1 VVPPLDVTLQQSPG
15 QDVIDPQA
23 REVMTYLASLGL
35 PPIDTIPPAEAR
47 RQYREVRATLR
58 PSAPPLLEVRDLT
71 ADAKVGPIP
80 LRLYR
85 PSDGMLPAF
94 VFFHGGGWVVGDLDT
109 HDVVCR
115 QIARDAGV
123 VVIAVDYRLAPEHR
137 FPAASDDAWIAT
149 TWVAAH
155 AGELG
160 IDPARIAVGGD
171 SAGAGLAAVVAL
183 MARDSGK
190 LRLSFQ
196 VLVYPVVDLRTE
208 SVSYSKYAEGYLLT
222 RAAMRWY
229 IAQYAPTPDAI
240 NDWHASPLLAPWVH
254 GVAPALIIAA
264 ELDPLVDEGIAY
276 ARRLKGARVPVDY
289 QVVPGMVHGFLTMG
303 GKVDAANQTVAIIA
317 SALRHAFTV
326 TKS

>member
-1 VVPPLDVTLQQSPG
+1 M
-15 QDVIDPQA
+15 
-23 REVMTYLASLGL
+23 EYLSRLGL
-35 PPIDTIPPAEAR
+35 PPIDTISPAEAR

-58 PSAPPLLEVRDLT
+58 PPAPDLLEVRDLK
-71 ADAKVGPIP
+71 ADGNGGPIP

-85 PSDGMLPAF
+85 PGDGLLPAF

-115 QIARDAGV
+115 QIAHGAGA
-123 VVIAVDYRLAPEHR
+123 VVIAVDYRLAPEHP
-137 FPAASDDAWIAT
+137 FPAASDDAWSAT
-149 TWVAAH
+149 TWIAGHAANL
-155 AGELG
+155 A

-183 MARDSGK
+183 MARDSRT
-190 LRLSFQ
+190 LRLALQ
-196 VLVYPVVDLRTE
+196 VLAYPVVDLRAE

-222 RAAMRWY
+222 RAAMLWY
-229 IAQYAPTPDAI
+229 IAQYAPAPEAI

-264 ELDPLVDEGIAY
+264 ELDPLVDEAEAY

-303 GKVDAANQTVAIIA
+303 GKVDAANRAIETMA
-317 SALRHAFTV
+317 SALRQAFTSV
-326 TKS
+326 KI